1 MKEAPMNRGR
11 GILVILCYLIF
22 HAGIR
27 AQQPAGGGHINEQ
40 LLEAA
45 KKRDNSVEGLL
56 ARGANANAKT
66 NHGSTALMAAAENS
80 RQAAAQQ
87 SPANETGPLFRVEKD
102 GKYGYID
109 KTGKVVI
116 PIQYDSAGPF
126 SEGLAPVVVDAKL
139 VDVEVTEY
147 GTGGAPP
154 VKKVE
159 KRLVGGKYG
168 YIDSTGKMVI
178 PPYDYAG
185 EFSEGLAMVAVGG
198 EWISHGTIS
207 LHGGGKFGYIDKTG
221 RILIKPQYSQASSF
235 SEGLARV
242 AVGGKWAGDL
252 LVGEKWGY
260 IDKTGKLVIPAKYE
274 YDDHTDFSEGL
285 ALAKIGKKY
294 GYIDKTGKVVIPPQ
308 YDSADKFSEGLA
320 AVEVGGKEAHGQY
333 SGGKWGFIDK
343 TGTIVLA
350 PQYDYQAEFSE
361 GLAAV
366 SIDGKLGYID
376 KTGKIVI
383 PLGGEEFSEGLAA
396 AFVPG
401 KDGQKGK
408 RGYIDKTGTI
418 VIQPRFGG
426 AEKFSQGLA
435 EVTVDGKAAYIDHTG
450 NYVWGPTS

>member
-1 MKEAPMNRGR
+1 MKSLASALL
-11 GILVILCYLIF
+11 ILVFVPTEPPL
-22 HAGIR
+22 
-27 AQQPAGGGHINEQ
+27 AQAPTPTLQSQSQQTAVAQDANRQ
-40 LLEAA
+40 LLEAVQKGDKA
-45 KKRDNSVEGLL
+45 AVESLL

-66 NHGSTALMAAAENS
+66 NHDSTALMAAAENS
-80 RQAAAQQ
+80 SQAAAQQ
-87 SPANETGPLFRVEKD
+87 SPVNETGPLFRVEKD

-116 PIQYDSAGPF
+116 PLQYDDAGPF
-126 SEGLAPVVVDAKL
+126 SEGRATVVVGAKL

-147 GTGGAPP
+147 GTGGVPP

-159 KRLVGGKYG
+159 KRLIGGKYA
-168 YIDSTGKMVI
+168 YIDGTGKMVI
-178 PPYDYAG
+178 PPYDYSG
-185 EFSEGLAMVAVGG
+185 EFSEGLAVVAVGG
-198 EWISHGTIS
+198 KWITHGAIS
-207 LHGGGKFGYIDKTG
+207 LHGGGKYGYIDKTG
-221 RILIKPQYSQASSF
+221 QILISPQYSQASSF
-235 SEGLARV
+235 SEGLAHV
-242 AVGGKWAGDL
+242 AVGGKWAEDL

-260 IDKTGKLVIPAKYE
+260 IDNTGRLVIPAKYE

-285 ALAKIGKKY
+285 ALAKVGKKY
-294 GYIDKTGKVVIPPQ
+294 GYIDKTGKVVISPQ

-320 AVEVGGKEAHGQY
+320 AVQV
-333 SGGKWGFIDK
+333 GGKWGFIDK

-366 SIDGKLGYID
+366 SIDGKRGYVD
-376 KTGKIVI
+376 KTGMIVI

-396 AFVPG
+396 VFVPG

-418 VIQPRFGG
+418 VIQPRFGM

-435 EVTVDGKAAYIDHTG
+435 EVTVDAKTAYIDHTG
-450 NYVWGPTS
+450 NYVWGPTN